1 MEGNIPNGIPPFDG
15 SNFEYWKNR
24 METYLKALGADVWIS
39 VASGYNASKK
49 PKSAAQKE
57 AKRNNKLAIDTI
69 LDGLTDSVK
78 SKVGSCASAKHLWDK
93 LQELYAREEAE
104 EEEEV
109 EEDYNISDFK
119 EENRGQFFCFNCE
132 GVGHIEFECPH
143 PRIERSDT
151 EEEKSNEEEDENLK
165 KLKHV
170 EIENSKLKDT
180 QRKLRSE
187 LVSCEKTVES
197 LKKQLEDFQK
207 MREET
212 ISLKTL
218 LEEARRIAEVKKV
231 QTIKKEEDCEKLEQ
245 EVVSLRKSLRNSQV
259 PKDLTHLGCMGETS
273 YKEDANTNK
282 QVEERATQTVDE
294 KWTRIPERM
303 NDYKR
308 DEYPR
313 RPPTFRNQRSFN
325 QYEGNYRRIDHAP
338 RWTTSQRSPLTPRY
352 QNFFLGHCYTCKN
365 FGHKAINCRINER
378 NKYTRNMHGV
388 NRRYGNNCGFVN
400 RSYNSFYPLM
410 DKNIVC
416 YKCNYLGH
424 KARDC
429 RYMNEDVPMP
439 TKVWRRK
446 EIPNNEDCRIALTA
460 EKCKEEDEWYIDSG
474 CSSHMTGD
482 QDKFISLKRKGGNV
496 AFGDDSSAKIL
507 GEGVVE
513 LGRKNVKAKNVL
525 LVEDLNHNL
534 LSVSKMCDQGYTLT
548 FDSRKCKIR
557 ENNSGRLVAT
567 ATRRP
572 NNVYILDMKKR
583 ENTEATQKD
592 SKEENVPKTKNK
604 DEVLLSATCLGGA
617 APKKKVTFLH

>member
-1 MEGNIPNGIPPFDG
+1 MEGNTPNGIPPFDG
-15 SNFEYWKNR
+15 RNFEYWKNR

-49 PKSAAQKE
+49 PKTTAQKE
-57 AKRNNKLAIDTI
+57 EKRNNKLAIDTI

-78 SKVGSCASAKHLWDK
+78 SKVGSCASAEYLWDK
-93 LQELYAREEAE
+93 VQELYAREEAE

-119 EENRGQFFCFNCE
+119 EENIGQFFCFNCE
-132 GVGHIEFECPH
+132 GVGHVEFECPH

-187 LVSCEKTVES
+187 LVSCEKAVVS

-207 MREET
+207 LREET

-218 LEEARRIAEVKKV
+218 LEEARIIAEVKKV
-231 QTIKKEEDCEKLEQ
+231 QMIKKEEDCEKLEQ
-245 EVVSLRKSLRNSQV
+245 EVVLLRKSLRNSQV

-294 KWTRIPERM
+294 KWTRIPERR

-313 RPPTFRNQRSFN
+313 RLPTFRNQRSSN
-325 QYEGNYRRIDHAP
+325 QYEGNYRRIYHEP

-365 FGHKAINCRINER
+365 FGHKAMNCRINER
-378 NKYTRNMHGV
+378 NKYTRNMNGV
-388 NRRYGNNCGFVN
+388 NRRYGNNRGFVN
-400 RSYNSFYPLM
+400 RNYHSFYPLM

-439 TKVWRRK
+439 TTVWRRK

-534 LSVSKMCDQGYTLT
+534 LSVSKMRDQGYTLT

-557 ENNSGRLVAT
+557 ENN
-567 ATRRP
+567 
-572 NNVYILDMKKR
+572 
-583 ENTEATQKD
+583 
-592 SKEENVPKTKNK
+592 
-604 DEVLLSATCLGGA
+604 
-617 APKKKVTFLH
+617 